1 MSLVRTRYLLMQCNK
16 YVTSKFQISWIK
28 VRTQTILT
36 MDARVITRNPRISVV
51 EREGDLWQLTIKDLK
66 PSDQGW
72 YMCQINTDPMVS
84 ERGFLEVTGLRTHT
98 KKSKSKI
105 NTDNIF

>member
-1 MSLVRTRYLLMQCNK
+1 
-16 YVTSKFQISWIK
+16 
-28 VRTQTILT
+28 

-84 ERGFLEVTGLRTHT
+84 ERGFLEVTGL
-98 KKSKSKI
+98 KKNLKYHK
-105 NTDNIF
+105 

>member
-1 MSLVRTRYLLMQCNK
+1 MSLVHTLVSK
-16 YVTSKFQISWIK
+16 YVISKFQISWIK

-84 ERGFLEVTGLRTHT
+84 ERGFLEVTGLRTH
-98 KKSKSKI
+98 KKKQI
-105 NTDNIF
+105 

>member
-1 MSLVRTRYLLMQCNK
+1 MYIDIWYIIKSLPL
-16 YVTSKFQISWIK
+16 KFQISWIK

-36 MDARVITRNPRISVV
+36 MDARVITHNSRISVV
-51 EREGDLWQLTIKDLK
+51 EREGDWLQLKIKDLAL
-66 PSDQGW
+66 SDQGW

-105 NTDNIF
+105 NTDNTF

>member
-1 MSLVRTRYLLMQCNK
+1 
-16 YVTSKFQISWIK
+16 
-28 VRTQTILT
+28 

-84 ERGFLEVTGLRTHT
+84 ERGFLEVTGLRTH

-105 NTDNIF
+105 R

>member
-1 MSLVRTRYLLMQCNK
+1 MYLCNVSK

-72 YMCQINTDPMVS
+72 YMCQINTDPIVS
-84 ERGFLEVTGLRTHT
+84 DRAFLEVKGLLK
-98 KKSKSKI
+98 KKSKLI
-105 NTDNIF
+105 NFVNLYSTYIY